1 MRHSPLSPPPAF
13 PASVPPAFPASVP
26 PAFPAS
32 VPPAFPASVPAGL
45 APAPRVSAPLGSRPA
60 SSRVAPPLVAVAHG
74 SRDPRAAAT
83 VGALLDLVCRRAAGA
98 GYPGLD
104 VRAAYLGHA
113 APTLGQALG
122 ALDGEA
128 VVLPLLLTAA
138 YHSRTDIPKAL
149 HEARSTQPRLD
160 VTYGRPL
167 GPHPL
172 LLRALDRRLAEAL
185 QDADAQNVGHNAAR
199 NAGPNAGP
207 EDTSAGEAV
216 PPGESS
222 VVLAAAG
229 SSDPAANA
237 VISDLAARWQSARGW
252 RAVVPAYASA
262 ASPTPPEAVAAARRA
277 GARRVL
283 VASYLL
289 SPGIFADQIR
299 GDCLAAGATVV
310 SGVLGAAPEVADVV
324 LGRYAESLADGAAAA
339 V

>member
-1 MRHSPLSPPPAF
+1 MA
-13 PASVPPAFPASVP
+13 AET
-26 PAFPAS
+26 
-32 VPPAFPASVPAGL
+32 
-45 APAPRVSAPLGSRPA
+45 
-60 SSRVAPPLVAVAHG
+60 VAPPLVAVAHG
-74 SRDPRAAAT
+74 SRDPRAAAS
-83 VGALLDLVCRRAAGA
+83 VGALLDLVRRRAAGA
-98 GYPGLD
+98 GYPGLG

-122 ALDGEA
+122 ALEGEA

-138 YHSRTDIPKAL
+138 YHSKSDIPKAL
-149 HEARSTQPRLD
+149 HEARTAQPRLGIA
-160 VTYGRPL
+160 YGRPL

-185 QDADAQNVGHNAAR
+185 GAQCDGSDRSTV
-199 NAGPNAGP
+199 PP
-207 EDTSAGEAV
+207 EDTA
-216 PPGESS
+216 

-237 VISDLAARWQSARGW
+237 VIADLAARWQSARGW
-252 RAVVPAYASA
+252 RAVLPAYASA
-262 ASPTPPEAVAAARRA
+262 ASPAPPDAVAAARRA
-277 GARRVL
+277 GARQVL

-299 GDCLAAGATVV
+299 RYCLAAGATAV

>member
-1 MRHSPLSPPPAF
+1 
-13 PASVPPAFPASVP
+13 V
-26 PAFPAS
+26 
-32 VPPAFPASVPAGL
+32 
-45 APAPRVSAPLGSRPA
+45 
-60 SSRVAPPLVAVAHG
+60 VAPPLVAVAHG

-83 VGALLDLVCRRAAGA
+83 VGALLDLVRRRAAGA

-113 APTLGQALG
+113 APTLRQALG
-122 ALDGEA
+122 AVAGEA

-138 YHSRTDIPKAL
+138 YHSKSDIPKVL
-149 HEARSTQPRLD
+149 HEAHRSQPRLD
-160 VTYGRPL
+160 VSYGRPL
-167 GPHPL
+167 GPHPR
-172 LLRALDRRLAEAL
+172 LLRALDRRLSEAL
-185 QDADAQNVGHNAAR
+185 AAHDP
-199 NAGPNAGP
+199 AAHDPAAHDPASG
-207 EDTSAGEAV
+207 AV
-216 PPGESS
+216 PPSGTA

-262 ASPTPPEAVAAARRA
+262 ASPAPPEAVAAAWRG

-283 VASYLL
+283 VATYLL

-310 SGVLGAAPEVADVV
+310 SGVLGATPEVADVV

>member
-1 MRHSPLSPPPAF
+1 MS
-13 PASVPPAFPASVP
+13 
-26 PAFPAS
+26 
-32 VPPAFPASVPAGL
+32 
-45 APAPRVSAPLGSRPA
+45 
-60 SSRVAPPLVAVAHG
+60 PPLVAVAHG
-74 SRDPRAAAT
+74 SRDPGAAAT
-83 VGALLDLVCRRAAGA
+83 VGALLDLVRHRAAGA
-98 GYPGLD
+98 GYPRLD

-113 APTLGQALG
+113 APTLGRALG

-138 YHSRTDIPKAL
+138 YHSKTDIPKAL
-149 HEARSTQPRLD
+149 RAARSAQPRLGI
-160 VTYGRPL
+160 TYGRPL

-172 LLRALDRRLAEAL
+172 LLHALDRRLAEAL
-185 QDADAQNVGHNAAR
+185 GSLG
-199 NAGPNAGP
+199 AGAGLASP
-207 EDTSAGEAV
+207 EDTA
-216 PPGESS
+216 

-237 VISDLAARWQSARGW
+237 VIGDLAARWQSARGW
-252 RAVVPAYASA
+252 RAVLPAYASA
-262 ASPTPPEAVAAARRA
+262 ASPTPPEAVAAARRG

-299 GDCLAAGATVV
+299 DECLAAGATVV
-310 SGVLGAAPEVADVV
+310 SGVLGAAPEIADVV

>member
-1 MRHSPLSPPPAF
+1 M
-13 PASVPPAFPASVP
+13 
-26 PAFPAS
+26 
-32 VPPAFPASVPAGL
+32 
-45 APAPRVSAPLGSRPA
+45 
-60 SSRVAPPLVAVAHG
+60 APPLVAVAHG

-83 VGALLDLVCRRAAGA
+83 VGALLDLVCRRAASA

-138 YHSRTDIPKAL
+138 YHSKTDIPKAL

-160 VTYGRPL
+160 ITYGRPL

-185 QDADAQNVGHNAAR
+185 QDADAQNAGQNADAQ
-199 NAGPNAGP
+199 NAGQNAGP

-216 PPGESS
+216 PPSETA

-237 VISDLAARWQSARGW
+237 VISDLAACWQSARGW

-262 ASPTPPEAVAAARRA
+262 ASPTPPEAVAAAQRA

-310 SGVLGAAPEVADVV
+310 SAVLGAAPEVADVV

>member
-1 MRHSPLSPPPAF
+1 MAAVAAR
-13 PASVPPAFPASVP
+13 
-26 PAFPAS
+26 
-32 VPPAFPASVPAGL
+32 L
-45 APAPRVSAPLGSRPA
+45 APAPPGSAPLGSPPA
-60 SSRVAPPLVAVAHG
+60 SVRVAPPLVAVAHG

-83 VGALLDLVCRRAAGA
+83 VRALLDLVCRRAAGA
-98 GYPGLD
+98 GHPGLD

-122 ALDGEA
+122 ALDGAA
-128 VVLPLLLTAA
+128 VILPLLLTAA
-138 YHSRTDIPKAL
+138 YHSKTDIPKAL
-149 HEARSTQPRLD
+149 HEARSTRPRLD

-185 QDADAQNVGHNAAR
+185 QDADAQN
-199 NAGPNAGP
+199 AGQNPGQNPGP
-207 EDTSAGEAV
+207 GGTSAGEAV
-216 PPGESS
+216 PPGETT

-237 VISDLAARWQSARGW
+237 VISNLAARWQSARGW

-262 ASPTPPEAVAAARRA
+262 ASPAPPEAVAAARRA

-299 GDCLAAGATVV
+299 RDCLAAGATVV
-310 SGVLGAAPEVADVV
+310 SAVLGAAPEVADVV

>member
-1 MRHSPLSPPPAF
+1 M
-13 PASVPPAFPASVP
+13 
-26 PAFPAS
+26 
-32 VPPAFPASVPAGL
+32 
-45 APAPRVSAPLGSRPA
+45 
-60 SSRVAPPLVAVAHG
+60 APPLVAVAHG

-98 GYPGLD
+98 GFPGLD

-138 YHSRTDIPKAL
+138 YHSKTDIPKAL

-160 VTYGRPL
+160 ISYGRPL

-185 QDADAQNVGHNAAR
+185 QDAGAQTAGQDAGR
-199 NAGPNAGP
+199 

-216 PPGESS
+216 PAGETA
-222 VVLAAAG
+222 VVMAAAG

-262 ASPTPPEAVAAARRA
+262 ASPTPPQAVAAARRA

-310 SGVLGAAPEVADVV
+310 SAVLGAAAEVADVV